1 MILSKRE
8 KYIAFGTAGAVGLLI
23 LNSFVLDPY
32 TAAMDDIHTKHDHAT
47 AEWNEDASLFASQKT
62 KQKDWKEMQDHG
74 LKTDESQADSQLQHA
89 ILRWAQLA
97 GVTTQ
102 VLKSDSAK
110 MTGDF
115 DVIGYRITASGSML
129 SISRLLWA
137 METASIPIRL
147 SDVRVTPEREGTDQ
161 LSVQVGVSTI
171 SAPPGSVTPAPAP
184 STAPAV
190 RPATQGAADAD
201 FGGNTL

>member
-1 MILSKRE
+1 VILSKRE
-8 KYIAFGTAGAVGLLI
+8 KLIAFGTAGAVGLLV
-23 LNSFVLDPY
+23 LNSFILEPY
-32 TAAMDDIHTKHDHAT
+32 SEAMDDIHTKTDRAA
-47 AEWNEDASLFASQKT
+47 AELNEDASLFASQKT
-62 KQKDWKEMQDHG
+62 KQKDWRQMQDHG

-97 GVTTQ
+97 GVNTQ

-110 MTGDF
+110 KEGDF
-115 DVIGYRITASGSML
+115 DVIGYRITATGSMQ

-137 METASIPIRL
+137 LETATIPIRI
-147 SDVRVTPEREGTDQ
+147 SDVRVTPEREGTDA

-171 SAPPGSVTPAPAP
+171 SAPPEDVTPSAAP

-190 RPATQGAADAD
+190 RPATQGSADAEL
-201 FGGNTL
+201 GGNTL